1 MSNLWIEKHRPVK
14 LEDIKG
20 HTDIINTI
28 SNYGGVKNIPHLL
41 FYGPPG
47 SGKTSTIM
55 ALAKESYGI
64 NFRTMV
70 LEMNASDDRGIDIVR
85 NTIQLFVE
93 TTGIIMGGEDHT
105 VKLVILDE
113 ADAMTLDA
121 QSALRGI
128 MEKYTSTIR
137 FCICCNFVNKIIPS
151 LRSRCTRFRFSGLS
165 SEHLNEKLQ
174 DVISKESVNIS
185 DSAIGAIISM
195 SDGDTRKVINILQSS
210 HMMKGS
216 DIIKIDDVYRCTGTP
231 LPSHISSI
239 LESLVHCTFKESHDL
254 ISQIITQYGYSISDI
269 VTGIYQTIPDTC
281 TNILSIMD
289 ELADIEYRIA
299 HGASNLINVGSL
311 VSAFHL

>member
-1 MSNLWIEKHRPVK
+1 MSNLWIEKHRPSTLK
-14 LEDIKG
+14 DIKG

-28 SNYGGVKNIPHLL
+28 SKYGGVKNIPHLL
-41 FYGPPG
+41 LYGPAG
-47 SGKTSTIM
+47 TGKTSTIL

-70 LEMNASDDRGIDIVR
+70 LEMNASDDRGLDIVR
-85 NTIQLFVE
+85 NTIQMFVE
-93 TTGIIMGGEDHT
+93 TTGITMGSDEHS

-128 MEKYTSTIR
+128 MEKYTSCVR

-165 SEHLNEKLQ
+165 PGHLREKLE
-174 DVISKESVNIS
+174 DVIVKESVYIS
-185 DSAIGAIISM
+185 ESAVGAIISM
-195 SDGDTRKVINILQSS
+195 SGGDTRKVINILQSS

-216 DIIKIDDVYRCTGTP
+216 GMIQMDDIYKCTGIP
-231 LPSHISSI
+231 LPGHISNI
-239 LESLVHCTFKESHDL
+239 LETLTTGTFAESHHL
-254 ISQIITQYGYSISDI
+254 ISEIIRENGYSISDI
-269 VTGIYQTIPDTC
+269 VTGVYQTIPDTS
-281 TNILSIMD
+281 TGIIGIMEELS
-289 ELADIEYRIA
+289 DIEYRIS

-311 VSAFHL
+311 VSAFHV